1 MPESIE
7 SLSLHALNRA
17 TLARQLL
24 LQRTRLTPLQAIRRL
39 VALQAQAPNPPYLA
53 LWARLEGFAA
63 PQLTRLIERGTVLR
77 SALLRATLHL
87 AAAPDYAGLRPLLQ
101 PVLARSLQGAYG
113 RALKD
118 LDLATV
124 LAHGAGILA
133 AGTPTHGEL
142 GRELQK
148 RWPERDAEALAAA
161 MRNLAPLVHQP
172 PAGTWDSHAHAR
184 LALAAGLGAS
194 ADAPNPHPA
203 LCELALRYLAAF
215 GPASVADMSAW
226 CGLSGLQAVF
236 DTLRPRLREF
246 RDEQGRALFDLPR
259 APRPDV
265 DAPCPPRLLGEWDNL
280 LLSHDDR
287 SRVLSD
293 LHRPQVFTANGLVR
307 GTALLD
313 GFVAGTWALER
324 GRAVARLTVT
334 PFVRWPAAARA
345 ALHDEGLG
353 LLRFAAPGLQPEVQV
368 LPVR

>member
-7 SLSLHALNRA
+7 LLSLHALNRA

-24 LQRTRLTPLQAIRRL
+24 LQRARLTPLQAIRRL

-53 LWARLEGFAA
+53 LWSRLEGFAA

-77 SALLRATLHL
+77 SALLRTTLHL
-87 AAAPDYAGLRPLLQ
+87 VAASEYAGLRQLLQ
-101 PVLARSLQGAYG
+101 PVMARGLQGAYG
-113 RALKD
+113 RALKG
-118 LDLATV
+118 LDLAPV
-124 LAHGAGILA
+124 LAHGAGLLA
-133 AGTPTHGEL
+133 AGALTHGEL

-148 RWPERDAEALAAA
+148 RWPERDHEALAAA

-184 LALAAGLGAS
+184 LALAAGA
-194 ADAPNPHPA
+194 ATPAEEPDRHVA
-203 LCELALRYLAAF
+203 LCGLALRYLAAF
-215 GPASVADMSAW
+215 GPASAADMSAW
-226 CGLSGLQAVF
+226 CGLSGLAPVF

-246 RDEQGRALFDLPR
+246 RDEQGRVLFDLPR
-259 APRPDV
+259 APRPDPE
-265 DAPCPPRLLGEWDNL
+265 APCPPRLLGEWDNL

-293 LHRPQVFTANGLVR
+293 RHRAQVFTANGLVR

-313 GFVAGTWALER
+313 GFVAGTWTLER
-324 GRAVARLTVT
+324 GRTQARLAVT

-345 ALHDEGLG
+345 ALHEEGLG
-353 LLRFAAPGLQPEVQV
+353 LLGFAAPGLQPEVQV
-368 LPVR
+368 LAG